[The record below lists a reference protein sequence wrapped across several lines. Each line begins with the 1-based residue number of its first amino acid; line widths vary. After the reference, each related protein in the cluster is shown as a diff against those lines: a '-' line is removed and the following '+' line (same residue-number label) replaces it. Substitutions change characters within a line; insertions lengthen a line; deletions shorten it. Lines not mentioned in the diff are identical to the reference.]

1 MKKKQLIWIGI
12 VVILIATLLAFG
24 LNVLFK
30 VHIDGFFSAE
40 WEAGDALN
48 YVASIFGAVGTII
61 LGYVAYKQND
71 RLQEMENNNYIA
83 NYSSM
88 VLMNNIYIKQD
99 ADIPVNWEIHSE
111 QIIKD
116 CDWDEK
122 TPYLGYKFTF
132 NAKSMGNG
140 IPALIHIKDCNIF
153 CSDESNK
160 SMSSHLFGKNYSNL
174 YSRIAIHQNEN
185 IKFGMTYVID
195 AKKRV
200 EFEDVIKQSA
210 YSVVVEIVFD
220 IVTDK
225 SVVTQCKCISH
236 CDGKNCANQ
245 ITWED
250 KDPKVFFYGH
260 NIVSINEL
268 KIAGEEGNHG

>member
-12 VVILIATLLAFG
+12 VTILIAIFLAFG

-30 VHIDGFFSAE
+30 VHTDGIFSAE

-111 QIIKD
+111 QMIKD
-116 CDWDEK
+116 KAWNENIS
-122 TPYLGYKFTF
+122 YVGYKFIF
-132 NAKSMGNG
+132 NGTSIGNS
-140 IPALIHIKDCNIF
+140 IPVLIHIKDCNIF
-153 CSDESNK
+153 CSDKSNK
-160 SMSSHLFGKNYSNL
+160 NMSSHLFGENYSNA
-174 YSRIAIHQNEN
+174 YSRIAIHQDGK

-200 EFEDVIKQSA
+200 EFEDAIKQSA
-210 YSVVVEIVFD
+210 YNVIVEIVFD

-225 SVVTQCKCISH
+225 GVVTQCKCISD
-236 CDGKNCANQ
+236 CYGKNCANQ

-250 KDPKVFFYGH
+250 KDPKVFFFWT
-260 NIVSINEL
+260 
-268 KIAGEEGNHG
+268 